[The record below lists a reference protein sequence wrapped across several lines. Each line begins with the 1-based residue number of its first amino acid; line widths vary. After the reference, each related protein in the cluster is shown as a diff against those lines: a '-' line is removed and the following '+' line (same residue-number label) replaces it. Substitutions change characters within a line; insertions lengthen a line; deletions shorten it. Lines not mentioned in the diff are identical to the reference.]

1 MESEARKELEAVFT
15 KELKNQRKI
24 GFDIGFAYGEEEGAK
39 KALEWIQ
46 CELFKA
52 LLLSKQ
58 ATQSVANSGGDFSLL
73 NLDDDRSLLRRRS
86 LSDLIYTDLL
96 DEQQIMDLFRIDEE
110 RIKEI
115 RKIIKTPKWFFS
127 HQTGR
132 ITL

>member
-1 MESEARKELEAVFT
+1 MESEARKELENILT
-15 KELKNQRKI
+15 KELEKQRKTGYEI
-24 GFDIGFAYGEEEGAK
+24 GFSHGEQEGMK

-46 CELFKA
+46 CEL
-52 LLLSKQ
+52 L
-58 ATQSVANSGGDFSLL
+58 
-73 NLDDDRSLLRRRS
+73 
-86 LSDLIYTDLL
+86 YTDLL

>member
-1 MESEARKELEAVFT
+1 MESEARKELEDVFT

-24 GFDIGFAYGEEEGAK
+24 GFDIGFANGEEEGVK

-58 ATQSVANSGGDFSLL
+58 ATQSVANSGGDFSLQDS
-73 NLDDDRSLLRRRS
+73 DDDRSLLRRRS

-115 RKIIKTPKWFFS
+115 KKIIKTPKWFIS
-127 HQTGR
+127 HQTR
-132 ITL
+132 KITL

>member
-15 KELKNQRKI
+15 KELKTQRKI

-46 CELFKA
+46 CEL
-52 LLLSKQ
+52 L
-58 ATQSVANSGGDFSLL
+58 
-73 NLDDDRSLLRRRS
+73 
-86 LSDLIYTDLL
+86 YTDLL
-96 DEQQIMDLFRIDEE
+96 DEQQIMDLFGIDEE

-115 RKIIKTPKWFFS
+115 RKIVKTPKWFIS

-132 ITL
+132 ISL

>member
-1 MESEARKELEAVFT
+1 MESEAKKELESVFT

-46 CELFKA
+46 CEL
-52 LLLSKQ
+52 L
-58 ATQSVANSGGDFSLL
+58 
-73 NLDDDRSLLRRRS
+73 
-86 LSDLIYTDLL
+86 YTDLL
-96 DEQQIMDLFRIDEE
+96 DEQQIIDLFRIDEE

-127 HQTGR
+127 HQTGK